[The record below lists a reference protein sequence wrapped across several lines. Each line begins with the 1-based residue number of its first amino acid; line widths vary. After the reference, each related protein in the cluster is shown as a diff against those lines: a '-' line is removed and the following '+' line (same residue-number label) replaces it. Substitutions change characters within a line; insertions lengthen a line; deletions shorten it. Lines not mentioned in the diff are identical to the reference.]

1 MCVMS
6 RSDKKYQIM
15 RAAEKLFTSRR
26 FHEITTDDIAR
37 EAGVGKGTI
46 YRHFADKDDVFRQV
60 AMSGFDEMCRLLETR
75 VAHDGPFERQLF
87 CACEVIV
94 EFFTGR
100 RQLFRMMQTE
110 DGRAPWMTGQIRQI
124 WRQRRERLVMAVA
137 LFIEQGVAAGRI
149 RRDMQPQVLANL
161 LLGVLRTRVR
171 DLDDADPSQRDLNV
185 LLAFFLRGAA
195 PDAAPVETHSPHAVE
210 AAK

>member
-1 MCVMS
+1 MS
-6 RSDKKYQIM
+6 QPDKKHQIM
-15 RAAEKLFTSRR
+15 RAAEKLFTSKR
-26 FHEITTDDIAR
+26 FHEITTDDLAR

-46 YRHFADKDDVFRQV
+46 YRHFNDKDDVFFQV

-75 VAHDGPFERQLF
+75 VAHGEPFEQQLLR
-87 CACEVIV
+87 ACEVIC
-94 EFFTGR
+94 EFFIGR

-110 DGRAPWMTGQIRQI
+110 DGRAHWMKGPFRQT
-124 WRQRRERLVMAVA
+124 WRQRRERLVAAVA
-137 LFIEQGVAAGRI
+137 LFIEQGVAVGRI
-149 RRDMQPQVLANL
+149 RPEMQTHVLANL

-171 DLDDADPSQRDLNV
+171 DLEDADESQRDLKV

-195 PDAAPVETHSPHAVE
+195 PDAAPVETHSPHAAR

>member
-1 MCVMS
+1 MTQP
-6 RSDKKYQIM
+6 DKKYQIM
-15 RAAEKLFTSRR
+15 RAAEKLFTSKR
-26 FHEITTDDIAR
+26 FHEITTDDLAR

-46 YRHFADKDDVFRQV
+46 YRHFQDKDDVFRQV

-75 VAHDGPFERQLF
+75 VAHGVPFEQQLQS
-87 CACEVIV
+87 ACEVIS
-94 EFFTGR
+94 EFFIGR

-110 DGRAPWMTGQIRQI
+110 DGRAHWMKGELRQT
-124 WRQRRERLVMAVA
+124 WRQRRERLVAAVA
-137 LFIEQGVAAGRI
+137 RFIEQGVATGKVRG
-149 RRDMQPQVLANL
+149 DMQTHVLANL

-171 DLDDADPSQRDLNV
+171 DLEDADESQRDLKV

-195 PDAAPVETHSPHAVE
+195 PDAASIENHSPHAVE